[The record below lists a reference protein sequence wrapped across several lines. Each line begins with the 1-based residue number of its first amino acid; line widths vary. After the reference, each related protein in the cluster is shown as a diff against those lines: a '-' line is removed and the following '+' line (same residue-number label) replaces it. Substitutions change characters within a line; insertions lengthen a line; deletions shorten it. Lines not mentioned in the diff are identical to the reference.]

1 MPKRSKLFYTR
12 LVALFAILVFLLAV
26 GYVLQLKK
34 VIEKNIINSVTEIAL
49 HDKRAIKTC
58 IEFFLEDLR
67 GVAKRLVSYQ
77 CQSTEAMQIRLNLE
91 SSSSEFTHI
100 YMLAEDG
107 KVYTDK
113 LVVYDPAQYN
123 LGARID
129 LLPFFADDNVRQV
142 VTRFDDK
149 AEFAGISRESILYG
163 IRMDDYEVSGIRMK
177 ALFGITDIHFIQ
189 DHMII
194 DSFIMNG
201 TPHGYSSVI
210 DLKGHYI
217 IGRTRDVYQDNS
229 SNFFDDLEAGR
240 SSELDPE
247 TVAENMRRSETFSF
261 YADNGEN
268 YLIYLV
274 PFDDEIDWYFITLI
288 KRDVLI
294 QQQTT
299 FALMSLVLLVVV
311 VAILMGLML
320 YGMSN
325 HNKLF
330 KAREAVKVRSEFL
343 SSMSHE
349 IRTPLNGLIGL
360 NHLISTHI
368 EEQSRIQQIKDWL
381 DKSKNLANY
390 LLSLLNDILDM
401 SKLQAG
407 KIDIITA
414 PFYVESM
421 IDDIYFMQKD
431 NIEKKGIEFNI
442 EKKILAPCIKG
453 DEIRTKQVLV
463 NIVGNAA
470 KFTRQ
475 GGYITLS
482 VSQRKEADGRVTTI
496 YRCKDSGIGMSP
508 AFVEKIFDPFSQERT
523 GDSDNTLKG
532 TGLGMPITKQL
543 VDAMG
548 GTVHVES
555 ALGQGSTFT
564 ISIPS
569 VVVEG
574 NPAALH
580 SAEAASPAEQTPRRH
595 DGAPIKILLA
605 EDAEFNAE
613 FLLEL
618 LTDEGFEV
626 VHAENGQVALDT
638 FKESATD
645 EFDIIL
651 MDMQMPVMD
660 GCQATE
666 AIRKLDRPDAATVLI
681 FACTANTFKA
691 DMDKALQSGM
701 NDFLIKPIDIK
712 ALLKK
717 LRQKGFSETMHPG
730 R

>member
-1 MPKRSKLFYTR
+1 M
-12 LVALFAILVFLLAV
+12 
-26 GYVLQLKK
+26 
-34 VIEKNIINSVTEIAL
+34 
-49 HDKRAIKTC
+49 
-58 IEFFLEDLR
+58 
-67 GVAKRLVSYQ
+67 
-77 CQSTEAMQIRLNLE
+77 
-91 SSSSEFTHI
+91 
-100 YMLAEDG
+100 
-107 KVYTDK
+107 
-113 LVVYDPAQYN
+113 
-123 LGARID
+123 
-129 LLPFFADDNVRQV
+129 
-142 VTRFDDK
+142 
-149 AEFAGISRESILYG
+149 
-163 IRMDDYEVSGIRMK
+163 
-177 ALFGITDIHFIQ
+177 
-189 DHMII
+189 
-194 DSFIMNG
+194 
-201 TPHGYSSVI
+201 
-210 DLKGHYI
+210 
-217 IGRTRDVYQDNS
+217 
-229 SNFFDDLEAGR
+229 
-240 SSELDPE
+240 
-247 TVAENMRRSETFSF
+247 
-261 YADNGEN
+261 
-268 YLIYLV
+268 
-274 PFDDEIDWYFITLI
+274 
-288 KRDVLI
+288 
-294 QQQTT
+294 
-299 FALMSLVLLVVV
+299 
-311 VAILMGLML
+311 
-320 YGMSN
+320 
-325 HNKLF
+325 
-330 KAREAVKVRSEFL
+330 
-343 SSMSHE
+343 
-349 IRTPLNGLIGL
+349 
-360 NHLISTHI
+360 
-368 EEQSRIQQIKDWL
+368 
-381 DKSKNLANY
+381 
-390 LLSLLNDILDM
+390 
-401 SKLQAG
+401 
-407 KIDIITA
+407 
-414 PFYVESM
+414 
-421 IDDIYFMQKD
+421 
-431 NIEKKGIEFNI
+431 
-442 EKKILAPCIKG
+442 
-453 DEIRTKQVLV
+453 V